1 VSDETFPAQ
10 TRASGDPA
18 VPGDPF
24 TQLRFHYGML
34 LGAEDFATEQRE
46 KVLRRRL
53 HQAMLHGAGTVWGLR
68 LELGPEQDGRRRQVI
83 VRPGLAVDPPGRDL
97 YVDQDQCLDITGL
110 ARHDLW
116 TRLPAPPYSATRK
129 RAWVVLRHETCL
141 AQPVPAITPPCNEP
155 GDATAYS
162 RTLERFRIDLQ
173 AEPPA
178 DPHAL
183 QRDWLAWLQRP
194 ESRGQ
199 EPRDLLLEFLMQAPV
214 PLTRFWRTHE
224 DAPVLLGTVDLE
236 SEGTGDA
243 TKAYVLA
250 VDNRPRALLPPV
262 QALAELTFGRL
273 MGPAPESNAL
283 KVVSWA
289 PEAATGGKGPWL
301 RIELTRAPH
310 AGSAEDAVKLMELE
324 AGGWKDRTADLGVKI
339 DGTALRLALGTG
351 GGAGWTVGT
360 LYQVLLAGESLAP
373 LVTDDG
379 QVLSGLMGEPSWP
392 RKGRDVSVVVKWT
405 NPS

>member
-1 VSDETFPAQ
+1 MSDETFPAQ

-18 VPGDPF
+18 VPGEPF

-68 LELGPEQDGRRRQVI
+68 LDMGPEQEGRRRQVI
-83 VRPGLAVDPPGRDL
+83 VRPGLAVDPLGRDL

-110 ARHDLW
+110 ARHAIW
-116 TRLPAPPYSATRK
+116 AELPAAPTGTGRK
-129 RAWVVLRHETCL
+129 RAHVVLRHETCL

-155 GDATAYS
+155 GDAVAYS
-162 RTLERFRIDLQ
+162 RTLERFRIDLS
-173 AEPPA
+173 ATAPA

-183 QRDWLAWLQRP
+183 QRDWLAWLRRP
-194 ESRGQ
+194 ESKNLP
-199 EPRDLLLEFLMQAPV
+199 PRDVLLEFLMTAPE
-214 PLTRFWRTHE
+214 PLTRFWRTRE

-236 SEGTGDA
+236 SEGTGAA
-243 TKAYVLA
+243 TKAYVVA

-273 MGPAPESNAL
+273 MGPAPASTAL
-283 KVVSWA
+283 KVVSWR
-289 PEAATGGKGPWL
+289 PEAASGSDGPWL
-301 RIELTRAPH
+301 RVELTRAPH
-310 AGSAEDAVKLMELE
+310 AGSVEKAVKLMELG
-324 AGGWKDRTADLGVKI
+324 ASGWTDRTGDVDVTV
-339 DGTALRLALGTG
+339 DGTALRLELGTG
-351 GGAGWTVGT
+351 TGWTVDT
-360 LYQVLLAGESLAP
+360 VYQVFIAGESLAP

-379 QVLSGLMGEPSWP
+379 QPLSGLVAEPSLSGH
-392 RKGRDVSVVVKWT
+392 GRDVSLVVKWA